1 MCFRHRMTQPLM
13 GQRSDA
19 LISLIDGLEAYNSP
33 QRGDDQDNGGE
44 SKQREPELEH
54 DLNG

>member
-1 MCFRHRMTQPLM
+1 MLSHMMAQPLM

-33 QRGDDQDNGGE
+33 QREDDQENRGE
-44 SKQREPELEH
+44 SKQREQELEH